1 MKAKVTIDGKEHE
14 ITLTEEQ
21 IMQFRENW
29 EAEYRG
35 MLIEK
40 HKVRFLSVTQ
50 TNEKSFNAYF
60 INSEIANE
68 VLDKMELLA
77 RMTQF
82 ALLRNGDWVADCGNF
97 NQRKYGIL
105 ILKSS
110 KAKQICLVDIST
122 SYLIESGEYMEH
134 NHFVFG
140 IAVKTMEIAKEMLS
154 IFEEDIIKYY
164 K

>member
-21 IMQFRENW
+21 IRQFRENW

-82 ALLRNGDWVADCGNF
+82 ALLRNGEWVADWSDI
-97 NQRKYGIL
+97 NQLKYGIERL
-105 ILKSS
+105 DSS
-110 KAKQICLVDIST
+110 SVITDSCRIVHDST
-122 SYLIESGEYMEH
+122 ITGCRDY

-154 IFEEDIIKYY
+154 IFEEEIIKYY